1 MKKASAKKVKK
12 QVRADKPAR
21 KEGLLPPPVGTS
33 DWVRFSRTS
42 YCVDKTLILKDLIDS
57 ESTVVLFTRPRRF
70 GKTTMLEMI
79 RAFYEPETLVEGRG
93 MVKTEEFFT
102 DKKIWA
108 AGAKYRKEQGKH
120 PVIFLSF
127 KDIKQTTVEEA
138 FTRLAAV
145 IGGEV
150 ARFADC
156 IENGWGD
163 EAKQRSLRRVMNR
176 EGTKDEL
183 SESLGLLSEAVHAFT
198 KKLPVILIDE
208 YDQPITTASTNGFY
222 DEMCTFMRVLLSG
235 ALKDNRHCHI
245 GIMTGVLRVAKEGI
259 LSGLNNPK
267 VWTVFE
273 SEYAQYFGFTE
284 EEVAEMARYYGAED
298 KMPEIKAWYD
308 GYDFGGTEI
317 YNPWSVL
324 RYFDCHCRPD
334 AYWLDTSSNDL
345 ITEIVQELPFN
356 MERRLHALMKGETIT
371 VPMTKELGPYK
382 LIRENENTLYAL
394 LVSAGYLKAVGP
406 IDENGDCPVTI
417 PNREL
422 SQVFYREIVQKVRS
436 FDKKG
441 GISAVEDA
449 LRERDPFLFGKYL
462 AAYLKESV
470 SFFDTAAEGF
480 YHGLVLGFIACF
492 RNRFV
497 VKSNRE
503 SGEGRYD
510 ISMRPLIEGMPGVVI
525 ELKAADE
532 ETEDLDALARE
543 ARRQIDT
550 RAYTTEMLADFA
562 AHGEKRDILK
572 FGMAF
577 YKKNLVVCKKL
588 PESE

>member
-1 MKKASAKKVKK
+1 MKKVIAKNGRK
-12 QVRADKPAR
+12 QVCVGKTAR
-21 KEGLLPPPVGTS
+21 REGLLPPPVGTS

-79 RAFYEPETLVEGRG
+79 RAFYEDEASLFR
-93 MVKTEEFFT
+93 

-108 AGAKYRKEQGKH
+108 AGAKYRKEQGAH

-127 KDIKQTTVEEA
+127 KDVKWNTFGESIKFLNALIAPCVGKYSKAVEALELEA
-138 FTRLAAV
+138 ERERLLRV
-145 IGGEV
+145 QREQ
-150 ARFADC
+150 
-156 IENGWGD
+156 GD
-163 EAKQRSLRRVMNR
+163 ETDLSL
-176 EGTKDEL
+176 
-183 SESLGLLSEAVHAFT
+183 SLGLLSKAIHAYA

-208 YDQPITTASTNGFY
+208 YDQPITSASTHGYY
-222 DEMCTFMRVLLSG
+222 DEMCNFMRVFLSG
-235 ALKDNRHCHI
+235 ALKDNKHCHI

-273 SEYAQYFGFTE
+273 PEYSQYFGFTE

-345 ITEIVQELPFN
+345 ITEIVQELPFD
-356 MERRLHALMKGETIT
+356 MEATLHKLMTGKPVV
-371 VPMTKELGPYK
+371 VPMAKELGPYK
-382 LIRENENTLYAL
+382 HIRDNENTLYAL
-394 LVSAGYLKAVGP
+394 LVSAGYLKPVGAVTDG
-406 IDENGDCPVTI
+406 ECEVMI
-417 PNREL
+417 PNHEL
-422 SQVFYREIVQKVRS
+422 KQVFYSEIVQKVRS
-436 FDKKG
+436 FDKNG
-441 GISAVEDA
+441 GIVAVERA

-510 ISMRPLIEGMPGVVI
+510 ISMRPLVDAMPGVVI
-525 ELKAADE
+525 ELKAAEE

-543 ARRQIDT
+543 ARRQIET
-550 RAYTTEMLADFA
+550 REYTTEMLADFA

-577 YKKNLVVCKKL
+577 YKKNLVVCKDFPK
-588 PESE
+588 

>member
-33 DWVRFSRTS
+33 DWARFSRDS

-57 ESTVVLFTRPRRF
+57 KSRVVLFTRPRRF
-70 GKTTMLEMI
+70 GKTTMLEML

-127 KDIKQTTVEEA
+127 KDVKWNTFGESIKFLNALIAPCVGNFAKAVEALELEA
-138 FTRLAAV
+138 ERDRLLRV
-145 IGGEV
+145 MREQ
-150 ARFADC
+150 
-156 IENGWGD
+156 GD
-163 EAKQRSLRRVMNR
+163 ETDLSL
-176 EGTKDEL
+176 
-183 SESLGLLSEAVHAFT
+183 SLGLLSKAVHAFT
-198 KKLPVILIDE
+198 KRLPVILIDE
-208 YDQPITTASTNGFY
+208 YDQPITSASTHGYY
-222 DEMCTFMRVLLSG
+222 DEMCTFMRVFLSG

-259 LSGLNNPK
+259 LSGLNNPA

-273 SEYAQYFGFTE
+273 PEYAQYFGFTE
-284 EEVAEMARYYGAED
+284 DEVAEMARYYGAED
-298 KMPEIKAWYD
+298 KLPEIKAWYD

-324 RYFDCHCRPD
+324 RYFQCKCKPD

-345 ITEIVQELPFN
+345 ITEIVQELPFD
-356 MERRLHALMKGETIT
+356 MEVTLHKLMTGNPVL
-371 VPMTKELGPYK
+371 VPMAKELGPYK
-382 LIRENENTLYAL
+382 QIRDNENTLYTL
-394 LVSAGYLKAVGP
+394 LVSAGYLKPVGAVKDG
-406 IDENGDCPVTI
+406 ECEVMI
-417 PNREL
+417 PNHEL
-422 SQVFYREIVQKVRS
+422 KQVFYSEIVQKVRS
-436 FDKKG
+436 FDKNG
-441 GISAVEDA
+441 GIVAVERA

-510 ISMRPLIEGMPGVVI
+510 ISMRPLVDAMPGVVI

-550 RAYTTEMLADFA
+550 REYTTEMLADFA

-577 YKKNLVVCKKL
+577 YKKNLVVCKDL
-588 PESE
+588 PK

>member
-1 MKKASAKKVKK
+1 M
-12 QVRADKPAR
+12 
-21 KEGLLPPPVGTS
+21 GTS
-33 DWVRFSRTS
+33 DWARFSRTS

-70 GKTTMLEMI
+70 GKTTTLKMI
-79 RAFYEPETLVEGRG
+79 RAFYEGESSLFR
-93 MVKTEEFFT
+93 

-127 KDIKQTTVEEA
+127 KDIKQATADEA

-150 ARFADC
+150 ARFSEC

-163 EAKQRSLRRVMNR
+163 EAKKRSLRKVMNR

-208 YDQPITTASTNGFY
+208 YDQPITSASTHGYY
-222 DEMCTFMRVLLSG
+222 DEMCTFMRVFLSG
-235 ALKDNRHCHI
+235 ALKDNEHCHV

-259 LSGLNNPK
+259 LSGLNNPA

-273 SEYAQYFGFTE
+273 PEYSQYFGFTE
-284 EEVAEMARYYGAED
+284 DEVAEMARYYGAED
-298 KMPEIKAWYD
+298 KLPEIKAWYD

-324 RYFDCHCRPD
+324 RYFQCNCKPD

-345 ITEIVQELPFN
+345 ITEIVQELPFD
-356 MERRLHALMKGETIT
+356 MEATLHKLMTGKSVL
-371 VPMTKELGPYK
+371 VPMAKELGPYK
-382 LIRENENTLYAL
+382 QIRDNENTLYTL
-394 LVSAGYLKAVGP
+394 LVSAGYLKPVGELK
-406 IDENGDCPVTI
+406 DGECEVMI
-417 PNREL
+417 PNHEL
-422 SQVFYREIVQKVRS
+422 KQVFYSEIVQKVRS
-436 FDKKG
+436 FDKSG
-441 GISAVEDA
+441 GIVAVERA
-449 LRERDPFLFGKYL
+449 LRERDPFLFGKHL

-525 ELKAADE
+525 ELKAAED

-550 RAYTTEMLADFA
+550 REYTTEMLADFA
-562 AHGEKRDILK
+562 ARGEKRDILK

-577 YKKNLVVCKKL
+577 YKKSLVVCKDL
-588 PESE
+588 QGAPPA

>member
-1 MKKASAKKVKK
+1 MAEM
-12 QVRADKPAR
+12 ADKVGNQACVAKSAR
-21 KEGLLPPPVGTS
+21 RDELLPPPVGTS
-33 DWVRFSRTS
+33 DWARFSRTS

-70 GKTTMLEMI
+70 GKTTMLKMI
-79 RAFYEPETLVEGRG
+79 RAFYEGEASL
-93 MVKTEEFFT
+93 FH

-108 AGAKYRKEQGKH
+108 AGEKYRQEQGAH
-120 PVIFLSF
+120 PVIFLTF
-127 KDIKQTTVEEA
+127 KDAKWKTFGEAIRFIGTQLAPCVGKFAKSIESLEVESERE
-138 FTRLAAV
+138 RLCRV
-145 IGGEV
+145 MREK
-150 ARFADC
+150 
-156 IENGWGD
+156 GD
-163 EAKQRSLRRVMNR
+163 ELDLAQ
-176 EGTKDEL
+176 
-183 SESLGLLSEAVHAFT
+183 SLGLLCKAVHAGT
-198 KKLPVILIDE
+198 KKLPVLLIDE
-208 YDQPITTASTNGFY
+208 YDQPITSASTHGYY
-222 DEMCTFMRVLLSG
+222 DEMCGFMRVFLSS
-235 ALKDNRHCHI
+235 AMKDCDHCHL

-273 SEYAQYFGFTE
+273 PEYSQYFGFTE

-298 KMPEIKAWYD
+298 KLPEIKAWYD

-345 ITEIVQELPFN
+345 ITEIVQELPFD
-356 MERRLHALMKGETIT
+356 MEATLHKLMTGKPVV
-371 VPMTKELGPYK
+371 VPMAKELGPYK
-382 LIRENENTLYAL
+382 QIRDNENTLYAL
-394 LVSAGYLKAVGP
+394 LVSAGYLKAVGEVK
-406 IDENGDCPVTI
+406 DGECDVMI
-417 PNREL
+417 PNYEL
-422 SQVFYREIVQKVRS
+422 KQVFYSEIVQKVRS
-436 FDKKG
+436 FDKSG
-441 GISAVEDA
+441 GIVAVERA

-510 ISMRPLIEGMPGVVI
+510 ISMRPLIDGMPGVVI

-532 ETEDLDALARE
+532 ETEDLDSLARE

-550 RAYTTEMLADFA
+550 REYTTEMLADFA
-562 AHGEKRDILK
+562 AHGEQRDILK

-577 YKKNLVVCKKL
+577 YKKNLVICKEL
-588 PESE
+588 PK

>member
-1 MKKASAKKVKK
+1 MIAKNSKK
-12 QVRADKPAR
+12 QVRAGKTGR

-33 DWVRFSRTS
+33 DWATFSRDS

-57 ESTVVLFTRPRRF
+57 KSRVVLFTRPRRF
-70 GKTTMLEMI
+70 GKTTMLEML
-79 RAFYEPETLVEGRG
+79 RTFYEGEASLFR
-93 MVKTEEFFT
+93 

-108 AGAKYRKEQGKH
+108 AGAKYRKEQGRH

-138 FTRLAAV
+138 FARLAAV
-145 IGGEV
+145 IGDEV

-156 IENGWGD
+156 IENGWGNG
-163 EAKQRSLRRVMNR
+163 AKKRSLRKVINR

-183 SESLGLLSEAVHAFT
+183 SESLGLLSEAVHVFT

-222 DEMCTFMRVLLSG
+222 DEMCTFMRVFLSG
-235 ALKDNRHCHI
+235 ALKDNKHCHI
-245 GIMTGVLRVAKEGI
+245 GIMTGVLRVAKEGS
-259 LSGLNNPK
+259 LSGLNNPA

-273 SEYAQYFGFTE
+273 PQYAQYFGFTE
-284 EEVAEMARYYGAED
+284 TEVAEMARYYGAEG
-298 KMPEIKAWYD
+298 KMPEIRAWYD

-324 RYFDCHCRPD
+324 RYFQCNCKPD

-345 ITEIVQELPFN
+345 ITEIVQELPFD
-356 MERRLHALMKGETIT
+356 MEATLHKLMTGNPVL
-371 VPMTKELGPYK
+371 VPMAKELGPYK
-382 LIRENENTLYAL
+382 QIRDNENTLYTL
-394 LVSAGYLKAVGP
+394 LVSAGYLKPVGEVK
-406 IDENGDCPVTI
+406 DGECEVMI
-417 PNREL
+417 PNYEL
-422 SQVFYREIVQKVRS
+422 KQVFYSEIVQKVRS
-436 FDKKG
+436 FDKNG
-441 GISAVEDA
+441 GIVAVERA

-525 ELKAADE
+525 ELKAAEE

-550 RAYTTEMLADFA
+550 REYTTEMLADFA

-577 YKKNLVVCKKL
+577 YKKNLVVYKDLPRRSAKKSAASSKS
-588 PESE
+588 PKNK